1 MKAQTAINLPT
12 VSVFV
17 FLHSCHHQGNWKWQ
31 STAVRKLE
39 IPKTQIRLKTNTIMA
54 EQENEWTDVLVVSSG
69 SALDGLD
76 PRWAN

>member
-12 VSVFV
+12 VSAFV

-39 IPKTQIRLKTNTIMA
+39 IQKTLVRLKANTIMA
-54 EQENEWTDVLVVSSG
+54 EQENEWTNVWMVSSG

-76 PRWAN
+76 LRWAN